1 MAAGGKRR
9 SFYADLDHMRNLFD
23 SVDANK
29 TGYVGYQELCAL
41 VRNIPEIEEAA
52 VPELMKQ
59 LDRDKDGKVN
69 NDCCC
74 EYCGQ
79 RPPFLQ
85 LLPCVVCVICA
96 RSHVIVLSYFRL
108 VLMTSKSCL
117 PRKGKRLKRSKSS
130 TQALMVIKCWIT
142 ADIRHHFHPFKNI
155 Q

>member
-69 NDCCC
+69 NDCTN
-74 EYCGQ
+74 
-79 RPPFLQ
+79 
-85 LLPCVVCVICA
+85 VVA
-96 RSHVIVLSYFRL
+96 NIVVNAPLFSSSSL
-108 VLMTSKSCL
+108 VLC
-117 PRKGKRLKRSKSS
+117 
-130 TQALMVIKCWIT
+130 V
-142 ADIRHHFHPFKNI
+142 
-155 Q
+155 